1 MKASIF
7 GGAVGQCAV
16 SVKVPIDQDQWSRQC
31 PHIECDADPAGG
43 DLHPHR
49 RPPAGDGLILGVR
62 AADTHK
68 QSGLVASIQI
78 IYLSRNTKRALFG
91 PKPHI

>member
-1 MKASIF
+1 M
-7 GGAVGQCAV
+7 GHCAV
-16 SVKVPIDQDQWSRQC
+16 SVKVPIDQDQWSHQC

-49 RPPAGDGLILGVR
+49 RPLAGDGLIVGVR

-68 QSGLVASIQI
+68 QSGLVDSIQI
-78 IYLSRNTKRALFG
+78 IYLSRNTKHFIWTQT
-91 PKPHI
+91 PHML